1 MNNEERFKRMRYEK
15 IPKLIISLGI
25 PTTISMLITNIY
37 NMADTYFVSQ
47 ISLSASGATGIVF
60 AVMAIL
66 QAFGFMCGH
75 GSGSNISRSLGRKD
89 EENASR
95 FASSGLFL
103 SFCISLVLM
112 IAGLVFLEPLMRLLG
127 STDTILVEAMNY
139 GRFIFLAAPAMVM
152 SCVCNNILRYEGR
165 AVYAMVGLTF
175 GGILNMMLDPILIFV
190 FHLGI
195 SGAGIATMVAQ
206 YLSLF
211 ILLIP
216 FFRNRTASRL
226 RLSYISRNIDTFI
239 NIIVTGSPSLAR
251 QGLNSISTA
260 MLNMMAKP
268 LGDAAIAAMSVVGRV
283 SNMLFSLSL
292 GIAQGFQP
300 VSSFNYGAGDYKR
313 VKEST
318 VFTIGFGTA
327 LIAVLCTLAFINAPL
342 IISLF
347 RSEELVIEIG
357 SAALRLMCFG
367 LLLLPTVS
375 VTNMLFQGIGE
386 SKKALFVAC
395 LQSGAFF
402 IPLVVILTRAFGV
415 NGLIC
420 ATPLSYLLAF
430 SVALPMVVK
439 FMRNLIKR
447 RKTIDE
453 RNMESG

>member
-112 IAGLVFLEPLMRLLG
+112 IAGLVFLEPLIRLLG

-420 ATPLSYLLAF
+420 ATPLSYFLAF

-439 FMRNLIKR
+439 FMRNLIK
-447 RKTIDE
+447 KE
-453 RNMESG
+453 ENN

>member
-127 STDTILVEAMNY
+127 STDTILVEAINY

-402 IPLVVILTRAFGV
+402 IPLVVILTKCFGV

-439 FMRNLIKR
+439 FMRNLIK
-447 RKTIDE
+447 KE
-453 RNMESG
+453 ENN

>member
-139 GRFIFLAAPAMVM
+139 GKFIFLAAPAMVM

-439 FMRNLIKR
+439 FMRNLIK
-447 RKTIDE
+447 KE
-453 RNMESG
+453 ENN

>member
-175 GGILNMMLDPILIFV
+175 GGILNMMLDPILIFI

-226 RLSYISRNIDTFI
+226 RLSYISRNVDTFI

-347 RSEELVIEIG
+347 RSEELVIKIG

-439 FMRNLIKR
+439 FMRNLIK
-447 RKTIDE
+447 KE
-453 RNMESG
+453 ENN

>member
-89 EENASR
+89 EEHASR

-439 FMRNLIKR
+439 FMRNLIK
-447 RKTIDE
+447 KE
-453 RNMESG
+453 ENN

>member
-251 QGLNSISTA
+251 QGLNSISPA

-439 FMRNLIKR
+439 FMRNLIKN
-447 RKTIDE
+447 E
-453 RNMESG
+453 EENN

>member
-47 ISLSASGATGIVF
+47 TSLSASGATGIVF

-439 FMRNLIKR
+439 FMRNLIK
-447 RKTIDE
+447 KE
-453 RNMESG
+453 ENN

>member
-127 STDTILVEAMNY
+127 STDTILVEAINY

-402 IPLVVILTRAFGV
+402 IPLVVILTKCFGV

-420 ATPLSYLLAF
+420 ATPLSYFLAF

-439 FMRNLIKR
+439 FMRNLIK
-447 RKTIDE
+447 KE
-453 RNMESG
+453 ENN

>member
-112 IAGLVFLEPLMRLLG
+112 IAGLVFLESLMRLMG

-439 FMRNLIKR
+439 FMRNLIK
-447 RKTIDE
+447 KE
-453 RNMESG
+453 ENN

>member
-1 MNNEERFKRMRYEK
+1 MNNEERFKHMRYEK

-37 NMADTYFVSQ
+37 NMSDTYFVSQ

-402 IPLVVILTRAFGV
+402 IPLVVILARAFGV

-439 FMRNLIKR
+439 FMRNLIK
-447 RKTIDE
+447 KE
-453 RNMESG
+453 ENN

>member
-1 MNNEERFKRMRYEK
+1 MNNEERFKRMRCEK

-216 FFRNRTASRL
+216 FFRNRPASRL

-420 ATPLSYLLAF
+420 ATPLSYFLAF

-439 FMRNLIKR
+439 FMRNLIK
-447 RKTIDE
+447 KE
-453 RNMESG
+453 ENN

>member
-226 RLSYISRNIDTFI
+226 RLSYISGNIDPFI

-439 FMRNLIKR
+439 FMRNLIK
-447 RKTIDE
+447 KE
-453 RNMESG
+453 ENN

>member
-47 ISLSASGATGIVF
+47 LSLSASGATGIVF

-226 RLSYISRNIDTFI
+226 RLSYISRNFDTFI

-357 SAALRLMCFG
+357 SAALRLICFG

-386 SKKALFVAC
+386 SKKALFMAC

-439 FMRNLIKR
+439 FMRNLIK
-447 RKTIDE
+447 KE
-453 RNMESG
+453 ENN

>member
-37 NMADTYFVSQ
+37 NMADTHFVSQ

-175 GGILNMMLDPILIFV
+175 GGILNMMLDPILIFI

-439 FMRNLIKR
+439 FMRNLIK
-447 RKTIDE
+447 KE
-453 RNMESG
+453 ENN

>member
-386 SKKALFVAC
+386 SKQALFVAC

-439 FMRNLIKR
+439 FMRNLIK
-447 RKTIDE
+447 KE
-453 RNMESG
+453 ENN

>member
-127 STDTILVEAMNY
+127 STDTILVEAINY

-402 IPLVVILTRAFGV
+402 IPLVVILTGAFGV

-439 FMRNLIKR
+439 FMRNLIK
-447 RKTIDE
+447 KE
-453 RNMESG
+453 ENN

>member
-165 AVYAMVGLTF
+165 AVYAMVGLAF

-268 LGDAAIAAMSVVGRV
+268 LGDATIAAMSVVGRV

-439 FMRNLIKR
+439 FMRNLIK
-447 RKTIDE
+447 KE
-453 RNMESG
+453 ENN

>member
-165 AVYAMVGLTF
+165 AVYAMVGPTF
-175 GGILNMMLDPILIFV
+175 GGILNMMLDPILIFI

-226 RLSYISRNIDTFI
+226 RLSYISRNFDTFI

-439 FMRNLIKR
+439 FMRNLIK
-447 RKTIDE
+447 KE
-453 RNMESG
+453 ENN

>member
-367 LLLLPTVS
+367 LLLLPTGS

-439 FMRNLIKR
+439 FMRNLIK
-447 RKTIDE
+447 KE
-453 RNMESG
+453 ENN

>member
-1 MNNEERFKRMRYEK
+1 MNNDERFKRMRYEK
-15 IPKLIISLGI
+15 IPKLIISLGL

-439 FMRNLIKR
+439 FMRNLIK
-447 RKTIDE
+447 KE
-453 RNMESG
+453 ENN

>member
-89 EENASR
+89 EENASI

-439 FMRNLIKR
+439 FMRNLIK
-447 RKTIDE
+447 KE
-453 RNMESG
+453 ENN

>member
-347 RSEELVIEIG
+347 RSEALVIEIG

-439 FMRNLIKR
+439 FMRNLIK
-447 RKTIDE
+447 KE
-453 RNMESG
+453 ENN

>member
-175 GGILNMMLDPILIFV
+175 GGILNMMIDPILIFV

-439 FMRNLIKR
+439 FMRNLIK
-447 RKTIDE
+447 KE
-453 RNMESG
+453 ENN

>member
-415 NGLIC
+415 NGLIF

-439 FMRNLIKR
+439 FMRNLIK
-447 RKTIDE
+447 KE
-453 RNMESG
+453 ENN

>member
-395 LQSGAFF
+395 IQSGAFF
-402 IPLVVILTRAFGV
+402 IPLVVILTGAFGV

-439 FMRNLIKR
+439 FMRNLIK
-447 RKTIDE
+447 KE
-453 RNMESG
+453 ENN

>member
-357 SAALRLMCFG
+357 SAALRLMCLG

-402 IPLVVILTRAFGV
+402 IPLVVILTKCFGV

-430 SVALPMVVK
+430 IVITHK
-439 FMRNLIKR
+439 HF
-447 RKTIDE
+447 
-453 RNMESG
+453 

>member
-386 SKKALFVAC
+386 SKKAIFVAC

-415 NGLIC
+415 NGLIF

-439 FMRNLIKR
+439 FMRNLIK
-447 RKTIDE
+447 KE
-453 RNMESG
+453 ENN

>member
-152 SCVCNNILRYEGR
+152 SCVCNNILRYEGI

-402 IPLVVILTRAFGV
+402 IPLVVILTKCFGV

-439 FMRNLIKR
+439 FMRNLIK
-447 RKTIDE
+447 KE
-453 RNMESG
+453 ENN

>member
-195 SGAGIATMVAQ
+195 PGAGIATMVAQ

-439 FMRNLIKR
+439 FMRNLIK
-447 RKTIDE
+447 KE
-453 RNMESG
+453 ENN

>member
-25 PTTISMLITNIY
+25 PTTISMLITTIY

-439 FMRNLIKR
+439 FMRNLIK
-447 RKTIDE
+447 KE
-453 RNMESG
+453 ENN

>member
-226 RLSYISRNIDTFI
+226 RLSYLSRNIDTFI

-439 FMRNLIKR
+439 FMRNLIK
-447 RKTIDE
+447 KE
-453 RNMESG
+453 ENN

>member
-395 LQSGAFF
+395 LPSGAFF

-439 FMRNLIKR
+439 FMRNLIK
-447 RKTIDE
+447 KE
-453 RNMESG
+453 ENN

>member
-268 LGDAAIAAMSVVGRV
+268 LGDATIAAMSVVGRV

-439 FMRNLIKR
+439 FMRNLIK
-447 RKTIDE
+447 KE
-453 RNMESG
+453 EYN

>member
-347 RSEELVIEIG
+347 RSEELVIKIG

-439 FMRNLIKR
+439 FMRNLIK
-447 RKTIDE
+447 KE
-453 RNMESG
+453 ENN

>member
-1 MNNEERFKRMRYEK
+1 MNNEERFNRMRYEK

-175 GGILNMMLDPILIFV
+175 GGILNMILDPILIFV

-439 FMRNLIKR
+439 FMRNLIK
-447 RKTIDE
+447 KEENI
-453 RNMESG
+453 

>member
-37 NMADTYFVSQ
+37 NMVDTYFVSQ

-439 FMRNLIKR
+439 FMRNLIK
-447 RKTIDE
+447 KE
-453 RNMESG
+453 ENN

>member
-165 AVYAMVGLTF
+165 AVYAMVGLAF

-327 LIAVLCTLAFINAPL
+327 LIAVLCTLAFINALL

-439 FMRNLIKR
+439 FMRNLIK
-447 RKTIDE
+447 KE
-453 RNMESG
+453 ENN